1 MGEKKE
7 TGVDSESH
15 EKHIQKHRQK
25 PTEKIENYIRLNYV
39 AQSVT
44 SVLGMVTF
52 NKDSCN

>member
-1 MGEKKE
+1 MVEKKE
-7 TGVDSESH
+7 AGVDSGNH
-15 EKHIQKHRQK
+15 EKHMQNPYGKKYRFFK
-25 PTEKIENYIRLNYV
+25 MLNYV